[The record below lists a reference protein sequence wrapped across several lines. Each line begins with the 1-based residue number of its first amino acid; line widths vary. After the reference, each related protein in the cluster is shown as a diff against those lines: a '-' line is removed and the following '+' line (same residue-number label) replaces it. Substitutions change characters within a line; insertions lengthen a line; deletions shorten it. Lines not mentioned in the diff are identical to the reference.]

1 MEKGGAQAPV
11 NCDLCETDSV
21 ANWKCMDCQQKLCD
35 PCHNYHLKLAGTK
48 HHTIVSLAES
58 YSQGKGQNIA
68 LEEKKAGNTTAIAGG
83 TKHPKIKEIMEQV
96 DKKENELSSFDHVV
110 QECQDFH
117 NKYDKAITENKA
129 EISEISKKLKE
140 NIDRMEKEMLRAVED
155 KSKPDKTAIEQ
166 MIKDNQ
172 GTKEKHIKQLKYIKR
187 LLTTLE
193 DADDDS
199 TVEQFAKDTLPKL
212 AAMNVPSFSVNS
224 LPKPLKLRAGKESL
238 QSVLGTLVEDNR
250 FGSGQKKTYRNE
262 LKFELKF
269 KPEKGNSSIYSIQ
282 IRPDGKAW
290 VTTYNYRV
298 YLVLRT
304 GHIHDEFVVK
314 FLPTY
319 TTVNRY
325 GTLYCSSARPELHII
340 KPDHTITEFENLA
353 PYSTY
358 GLHTNAEDQLFVC
371 LQKSDS
377 PGKIAVFADNGML
390 LKEICFDFAGQ
401 PMFSVPR
408 YVTVT
413 SKGHICVVDDE
424 HLVVVDPSGKSSSRS
439 KPEEDWKGK
448 SIITDMNDNLLS
460 AVCPLDFVPLPI
472 HITSVDG
479 RVVKRFY
486 VEGPGISGINALAI
500 DQQYEEPVLWIGTP
514 NGHVIIAKFL
524 DM

>member
-11 NCDLCETDSV
+11 NCDLCESDSV
-21 ANWKCMDCQQKLCD
+21 ANWKCTDCQQKLCD

-48 HHTIVSLAES
+48 HHNIVSLAES
-58 YSQGKGQNIA
+58 YSQGEGQNIA
-68 LEEKKAGNTTAIAGG
+68 LDEKAGNTTAIAGG

-96 DKKENELSSFDHVV
+96 DKKENELSSFDLVV

-117 NKYDKAITENKA
+117 NKYDKATIENKA

-140 NIDRMEKEMLRAVED
+140 DIDRMEKEMLQTVDD

-172 GTKEKHIKQLKYIKR
+172 ETKEKHIKQLRYIKR
-187 LLTTLE
+187 LLTTLD

-212 AAMNVPSFSVNS
+212 AAMNIPSFSVNG

-238 QSVLGTLVEDNR
+238 QSVYGALVEDNR
-250 FGSGQKKTYRNE
+250 FGSGQMKTYRNE

-269 KPEKGNSSIYSIQ
+269 KPEKGKSSIYSIQ

-298 YLVLRT
+298 YLVLRS

-358 GLHTNAEDQLFVC
+358 GLHTNAEDQLFRRW
-371 LQKSDS
+371 L
-377 PGKIAVFADNGML
+377 
-390 LKEICFDFAGQ
+390 
-401 PMFSVPR
+401 
-408 YVTVT
+408 
-413 SKGHICVVDDE
+413 
-424 HLVVVDPSGKSSSRS
+424 
-439 KPEEDWKGK
+439 
-448 SIITDMNDNLLS
+448 
-460 AVCPLDFVPLPI
+460 
-472 HITSVDG
+472 
-479 RVVKRFY
+479 
-486 VEGPGISGINALAI
+486 
-500 DQQYEEPVLWIGTP
+500 
-514 NGHVIIAKFL
+514 
-524 DM
+524 